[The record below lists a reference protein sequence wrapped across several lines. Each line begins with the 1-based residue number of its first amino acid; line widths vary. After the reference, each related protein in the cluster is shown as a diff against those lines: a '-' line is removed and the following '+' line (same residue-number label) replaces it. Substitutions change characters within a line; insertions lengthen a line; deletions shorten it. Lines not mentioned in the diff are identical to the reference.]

1 MRTGIRYAPRVSVT
15 PWNVFPDASCS
26 AVTATP
32 GSTPPVESVTVPL
45 TVASCAYAGT
55 ASASIPTIT
64 ISRLTTRQRNKVNMR
79 ASSRKE
85 QEGERRRRSEIA
97 WHNCAIA
104 VPILDDP
111 IPVLQEPEKTAVR
124 TVPEAMAPYFD
135 AVARLEIAGGD
146 ANSLERRTP
155 GGFERPQ
162 LRLAFGILDFHV
174 DPGMRDNVVHF
185 PDDTFDVHE
194 RVGVGAVRMV
204 GPCGKRD
211 AKRTHRC
218 GNQCEPHVQPPHRA
232 RKGFVRSAAL
242 IRLARRRAGGVNPTL
257 TGLNRPVH
265 ARRCRH
271 SIDEDRLVDVD
282 ELIAQPDPALVEPS
296 ERLLKQA
303 RLRVPRRHGCLGD
316 IELVPVHVDP
326 CERTGLVGVVG
337 ELQLMAFDHV
347 DGHQLQLTNNAD
359 KSRTF
364 AGIYMHGNKL
374 YITEATVP
382 AGYPEPGLFQQSLGW
397 LDESG
402 IGLRYQFVY
411 INEAIFINGVPAPPR
426 VDRTIQPGQGRID
439 APGATPGQ

>member
-1 MRTGIRYAPRVSVT
+1 MVWPSTLSCEYPWRLSGIPPSFRLLPGASSARSIQFRPLSGSSCICRGSTFPLRVDVVVSMSG
-15 PWNVFPDASCS
+15 ASP
-26 AVTATP
+26 VTATP

-146 ANSLERRTP
+146 ANSLERRPP

-162 LRLAFGILDFHV
+162 LRLAFGILDFQVH
-174 DPGMRDNVVHF
+174 PGMRDNVVHF
-185 PDDTFDVHE
+185 PDDTFDVDE

-242 IRLARRRAGGVNPTL
+242 IRLARRRARGVNPTL

-282 ELIAQPDPALVEPS
+282 ELIAQPDPVLVEPS

-347 DGHQLQLTNNAD
+347 DVVPDVRRQL
-359 KSRTF
+359 R
-364 AGIYMHGNKL
+364 
-374 YITEATVP
+374 VP
-382 AGYPEPGLFQQSLGW
+382 LHELP
-397 LDESG
+397 
-402 IGLRYQFVY
+402 R
-411 INEAIFINGVPAPPR
+411 R
-426 VDRTIQPGQGRID
+426 VDDRAPHIVLPVPGVAWASQARF
-439 APGATPGQ
+439 GARRALLGFFGE